1 MMNKYILDTNVLID
15 MKRGING
22 IRENIQ
28 NAGPENCFISAI
40 SIAELKT
47 GYEISRDPE
56 ELQNIVFCTSKF
68 TIIPVSENILDEFAR
83 MKAVQIRTEKKVP
96 DFDLAIAATAN
107 TFGFTVVTHDE
118 KHFSL
123 IENIKRTDWNR
134 EK

>member
-1 MMNKYILDTNVLID
+1 MNKYILDTNVLID
-15 MKRGING
+15 MKRGISG

-28 NAGPENCFISAI
+28 KAGPENCFVSAI

-47 GYEISRDPE
+47 GYEISKDPE
-56 ELQNIVFCTSKF
+56 ELQNIVFCTGKF

-83 MKAVQIRTEKKVP
+83 MKAGQIKAGRKVP
-96 DFDLAIAATAN
+96 DFDLTIAATAS

-123 IENIKRTDWNR
+123 IENIKRTDWNQ
-134 EK
+134 E